1 MKQLLRP
8 FLGGLLALAVFLAPE
23 RSEAADFRLT
33 LGGDYHIDNGAFFSV
48 TGAVDFVFFGPLSV
62 GTRFG
67 ALLATQ
73 PNTLGI
79 PLDLDL
85 RIRPRRVPLYVE
97 LLVGPWIYFEGD
109 VFRAHGAF
117 GFGYQGRSV
126 SFGLEIG
133 YLEPKPHIGLRLGW
147 RF

>member
-8 FLGGLLALAVFLAPE
+8 FLGGLFALAVLLAPE
-23 RSEAADFRLT
+23 RSEAADFRLN
-33 LGGDYHIDNGAFFSV
+33 LGADYQIDNGAFFHV
-48 TGAVDFVFFGPLSV
+48 TGAVDFVFIGPLSI

-85 RIRPRRVPLYVE
+85 RITPARTPIYVE
-97 LLVGPWIYFEGD
+97 FLGGPWLFFEGD
-109 VFRAHGAF
+109 TFRAHGAF

-126 SFGLEIG
+126 SFGLEVG

>member
-23 RSEAADFRLT
+23 RSEAADFRLN
-33 LGGDYHIDNGAFFSV
+33 LGADYQIDSGAFFSL
-48 TGAVDFVFFGPLSV
+48 TGTVDFVFVGPLSI

-73 PNTLGI
+73 PNTLAV
-79 PLDLDL
+79 PLDLSL
-85 RIRPRRVPLYVE
+85 RFNPRRTPLYLEV
-97 LLVGPWIYFEGD
+97 LGGPWIFFEGD
-109 VFRAHGAF
+109 TFRAHGAF

>member
-8 FLGGLLALAVFLAPE
+8 FLGGLLALAVCLAPD

-33 LGGDYHIDNGAFFSV
+33 LGGDYQIDNGAFFHL
-48 TGAVDFVFFGPLSV
+48 TGAVDFVFVGPLSI

-85 RIRPRRVPLYVE
+85 RIHPGRTPLYLE
-97 LLVGPWIYFEGD
+97 LLGGPWIFFEGD
-109 VFRAHGAF
+109 TFRAHAAF
-117 GFGYQGRSV
+117 GFGYQARSV
-126 SFGLEIG
+126 SFGLEVG